1 MTAELLV
8 RVSELRKV
16 FGANVVL
23 DGVTLDV
30 HAGEAVALLGPN
42 GAGKTTLLRILA
54 TLVRPTR
61 GAAVVGGH
69 DCVRDAEAV
78 RAAVGVVAHGAHLYE
93 DLTALENLKFWT
105 ALHGVPVSTETL
117 TAALAAVDL
126 DRYAAERVRRFS
138 AGMKRRLSLARFLLR
153 RPRVLLLDEPF
164 ASLDQQARKWLENH
178 LQEFKAL
185 GGAVVMAT
193 HNFDRGLVVADRIA
207 ILAAGRVALDTPRA
221 GLAPDEIQRLY
232 TLYTEA
238 AP

>member
-1 MTAELLV
+1 MTAEQLV

-23 DGVTLDV
+23 DGITLAV

-54 TLVRPTR
+54 TLARPTR
-61 GAAVVGGH
+61 GTAVVAGH

-78 RAAVGVVAHGAHLYE
+78 RSAVGVVAHGVHLYE
-93 DLTALENLKFWT
+93 DLTALENLRFWT
-105 ALHGVPVSTETL
+105 ALHGVPASTETL

-126 DRYAAERVRRFS
+126 DRYAAERVRRLS
-138 AGMKRRLSLARFLLR
+138 AGMKRRLSIARFLLR

-193 HNFDRGLVVADRIA
+193 HSFDRGLAVADRIA

-232 TLYTEA
+232 TLYTEG

>member
-1 MTAELLV
+1 
-8 RVSELRKV
+8 V

-23 DGVTLDV
+23 AGVTLDV

-54 TLVRPTR
+54 TLARPTR
-61 GAAVVGGH
+61 GSAVVAGH

-78 RAAVGVVAHGAHLYE
+78 RAAVGVIAHGAHLYE
-93 DLTALENLKFWT
+93 DLTALENLRFWT
-105 ALHGVPVSTETL
+105 GLHGVRASAETL
-117 TAALAAVDL
+117 TSALAAVDL
-126 DRYAAERVRRFS
+126 DRYAGERVRRLS

-185 GGAVVMAT
+185 GGAIVMAT
-193 HNFDRGLVVADRIA
+193 HSFDRGLAVADRIA

-221 GLAPDEIQRLY
+221 GLAADEIQRLY
-232 TLYTEA
+232 TLYTDA

>member
-1 MTAELLV
+1 MTAEQLV

-23 DGVTLDV
+23 AGVTLDV

-42 GAGKTTLLRILA
+42 GAGKTTLLRIHA
-54 TLVRPTR
+54 TLARPTR
-61 GAAVVGGH
+61 GSAVVAGH

-78 RAAVGVVAHGAHLYE
+78 RAAVGVIAHGAHLYE
-93 DLTALENLKFWT
+93 DLTALENLRFWT
-105 ALHGVPVSTETL
+105 GLHGVRASAETL
-117 TAALAAVDL
+117 TSALAAVDL
-126 DRYAAERVRRFS
+126 DRYAGERVRRLS

-185 GGAVVMAT
+185 GGAIVMAT
-193 HNFDRGLVVADRIA
+193 HSFDRGLAVADRIA

-221 GLAPDEIQRLY
+221 GLAADEIQRLY
-232 TLYTEA
+232 TLYTDA